1 MADEIALSGYPGL
14 VVHDHGLEF
23 QQELSWTQMERLGDD
38 LQGMWVW
45 SREKLPLYLGA
56 WMCQAEL
63 QWGEKY
69 VQLVKVTGLAT
80 ETLRGYKWMYERTT
94 QEARQIVS
102 RATNLG
108 NTCLRHVAAL
118 PPPEQEKWLLKAEQ
132 EQMTSRE
139 LKAAIRANGNVAPIP
154 PLATQDD
161 LSGSDATQGWDPGA
175 EDRAAVVHCLSDEDY
190 RGACD
195 ACGEMELAIADGDLA
210 ECRRL
215 LEVVE
220 DCLGMK

>member
-118 PPPEQEKWLLKAEQ
+118 PPPEQEKWLLKAES

-139 LKAAIRANGNVAPIP
+139 LKQAIKANGNVTALPPLQEHDAPWVDSTDEGAPIP
-154 PLATQDD
+154 NMT
-161 LSGSDATQGWDPGA
+161 GSYWMT
-175 EDRAAVVHCLSDEDY
+175 SEDY